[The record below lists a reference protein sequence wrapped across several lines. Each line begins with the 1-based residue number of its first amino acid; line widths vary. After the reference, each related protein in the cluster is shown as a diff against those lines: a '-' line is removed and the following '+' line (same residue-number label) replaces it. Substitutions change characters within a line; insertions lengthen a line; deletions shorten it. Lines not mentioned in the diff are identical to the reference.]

1 MMIPDLIWR
10 RIMARHLIAAPV
22 IGLLLTAG
30 IVVFG
35 FSGPSFAAD
44 DPPPPPP
51 IDWSDFIDSLSK
63 TPKDF
68 VVGEEMC

>member
-1 MMIPDLIWR
+1 MMIFELIWR
-10 RIMARHLIAAPV
+10 CIMARQLIAALV
-22 IGLLLTAG
+22 FGLLLTAG
-30 IVVFG
+30 IVV
-35 FSGPSFAAD
+35 PSFAAD

-51 IDWSDFIDSLSK
+51 IDWSDFIDSISK

>member
-1 MMIPDLIWR
+1 
-10 RIMARHLIAAPV
+10 MARHSIAALV

-35 FSGPSFAAD
+35 FSRPSFAAD
-44 DPPPPPP
+44 DPPPPPPP